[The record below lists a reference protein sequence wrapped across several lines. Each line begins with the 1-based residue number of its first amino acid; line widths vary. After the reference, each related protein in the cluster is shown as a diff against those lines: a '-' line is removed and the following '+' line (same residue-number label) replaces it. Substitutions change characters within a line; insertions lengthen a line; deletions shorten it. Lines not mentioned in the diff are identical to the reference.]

1 MSIALIDKRRA
12 YYAITEASAGTY
24 EAPTQSGTPD
34 VPIHIIDATWSK
46 RGGVQPQ
53 EQDVSPY
60 AASVEPIMGP
70 IAWEVQTTLR
80 VPVHPDPTDDVAID
94 LAPLLVSCPGTL
106 SDNTGSGPTT
116 FSPTTS
122 FVSGTDVQPCSIT
135 DIQDEGNV
143 RACQLAVGILES
155 CESSDGVYHTMT
167 FRHHGQ
173 MRDTLSDSV
182 EAASGASLTASDA
195 FGDYLA
201 QSYASSKGG
210 TLTITNLAGSAAFE
224 VFNYSVSY
232 GMSLEETLDQT
243 ATHGYGCSV
252 ARYSGHPILTL
263 TVPETR
269 ELATSAG
276 RQWWGAYFGQTALGA
291 TSLSFGASGST
302 FIPFSA
308 AKAEII
314 NIESTTY
321 NGRAASTITIAGQT
335 SSGDDAFTIQWGA

>member
-1 MSIALIDKRRA
+1 MATALIDKRRA

-34 VPIHIIDATWSK
+34 VPIHIIDAQWSV

-70 IAWEVQTTLR
+70 IGWEVQTTLR

-94 LAPLLVSCPGTL
+94 LAPLLVSCAGIL
-106 SDNTGSGPTT
+106 SDATGSGPTT
-116 FSPTTS
+116 FVPTTS

-135 DIQDEGNV
+135 DIQDGGNV
-143 RACQLAVGILES
+143 RACKLAVGIIES

-167 FRHHGQ
+167 FRHQGQ
-173 MRDTLSDSV
+173 MMDTLADSV
-182 EAASGASLTASDA
+182 EAASAASLTVDA
-195 FGDYLA
+195 AFDDYLT

-232 GMSLEETLDQT
+232 GMSLEETQDQT

-252 ARYSGHPILTL
+252 SRYSGHPILTL

-276 RQWWGAYFGQTALGA
+276 RQWWGAYFAQTALGA
-291 TSLSFGASGST
+291 TSLSFGSSGTT
-302 FIPFSA
+302 FIPFKA

-314 NIESTTY
+314 SIEPTTY
-321 NGRAASTITIAGQT
+321 NGRAASTITIAGQS
-335 SSGDDAFTIQWGA
+335 SSGNDACTIQWGA

>member
-1 MSIALIDKRRA
+1 MATALIDKRRA

-24 EAPTQSGTPD
+24 DAPTQSGTPD
-34 VPIHIIDATWSK
+34 TPIHIIDAQWTK

-70 IAWEVQTTLR
+70 IGWEVATTLR

-94 LAPLLVSCPGTL
+94 LAPLLVSCAGIL

-116 FSPTTS
+116 FTPTTS

-135 DIQDEGNV
+135 DIQDGGNV
-143 RACQLAVGILES
+143 RACKLAVGILES
-155 CESSDGVYHTMT
+155 CESSDGVYHTMA

-173 MRDTLSDSV
+173 MLDTLADSV
-182 EAASGASLTASDA
+182 EAASAASLTVGAA
-195 FGDYLA
+195 FDDYLA

-224 VFNYSVSY
+224 VFNYSVAY

-243 ATHGYGCSV
+243 ATNGYGCSV
-252 ARYSGHPILTL
+252 SRYSGHPILTL

-276 RQWWGAYFGQTALGA
+276 RQWWGAYFAQTALGA
-291 TSLSFGASGST
+291 TSLSFGSSGST

-308 AKAEII
+308 SKAKII